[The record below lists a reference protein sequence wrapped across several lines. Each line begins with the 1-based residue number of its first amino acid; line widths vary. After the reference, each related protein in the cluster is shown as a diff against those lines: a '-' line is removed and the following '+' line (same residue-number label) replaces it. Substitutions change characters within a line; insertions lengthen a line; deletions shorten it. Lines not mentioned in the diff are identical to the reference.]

1 MAMYMQ
7 RHPTGLCE
15 NSRGFSLVELMVA
28 MLVTLI
34 LLAGIGQIFLS
45 SKKSFNIQD
54 SLSRMQ
60 ENGRYAI
67 ETLAQDIRRAGYW
80 GGNADI
86 TKIGGTTIVV
96 DGVDIID
103 TTGSCVAGNTDWA
116 LKLNR
121 HIFGKNDAKD
131 DGKGDYACLNPYPY
145 VPGTDI
151 LVVRYASPWV
161 IGGTSLPL
169 PCATDTTI
177 EDCYANTYLMRS
189 SLFKGKLFQGEHAAD
204 TENHLVTPP
213 TRTAELISRIYF
225 VGTVPP
231 VTLRNVPALAL

>member
-1 MAMYMQ
+1 MAMYVQ
-7 RHPTGLCE
+7 RYPTGLCE

-54 SLSRMQ
+54 SLSRIQ
-60 ENGRYAI
+60 DNGRYAI

-86 TKIGGTTIVV
+86 TKIGGTTIVD

-103 TTGSCVAGNTDWA
+103 TTGDCSTANTDWA

-131 DGKGDYACLNPYPY
+131 DGKGDYACLDPYPY
-145 VPGTDI
+145 VDGGDI

-161 IGGTSLPL
+161 VGGITLPL
-169 PCATDTTI
+169 PCATNTTI
-177 EDCYANTYLMRS
+177 DTCYR
-189 SLFKGKLFQGEHAAD
+189 
-204 TENHLVTPP
+204 
-213 TRTAELISRIYF
+213 
-225 VGTVPP
+225 
-231 VTLRNVPALAL
+231 